1 MHCSLGVTTG
11 SYHEI
16 MGDYLPHQRY
26 ELPTNKWEE
35 EYQGG
40 YDLPKVNDIDGI
52 HMGGNDESYD
62 EYIRAEVQLP
72 DVSGNSLL
80 GRLLNTR
87 KGIKGEIIGSF
98 HTNSFI
104 NTQEYEVEFSNGSY
118 HELTSNQIHVLIT
131 KVTTYIY

>member
-1 MHCSLGVTTG
+1 
-11 SYHEI
+11 
-16 MGDYLPHQRY
+16 
-26 ELPTNKWEE
+26 
-35 EYQGG
+35 
-40 YDLPKVNDIDGI
+40 
-52 HMGGNDESYD
+52 MGGNDESYD

-72 DVSGNSLL
+72 YVSGNSLL

-98 HTNSFI
+98 QTNSFI

-131 KVTTYIY
+131 KVTTYRY